1 MRLSIALKGK
11 GKSGGARV
19 ITNFAISDDTVYLHS
34 IYDKSDQENITD
46 LYIKSLLRGLDQ

>member
-1 MRLSIALKGK
+1 M
-11 GKSGGARV
+11 
-19 ITNFAISDDTVYLHS
+19 TNFAISDDTVYLHS

>member
-1 MRLSIALKGK
+1 M
-11 GKSGGARV
+11 
-19 ITNFAISDDTVYLHS
+19 SDDTVYLHS